1 MVRLDAK
8 FESKTRKLRK
18 GISSKQSIK
27 FNEGGGLS
35 KAVFSE
41 LFRTNLRPI
50 NDRPL
55 SDQDSPPLTC
65 ASKST
70 VVATV
75 DFRGPLKE
83 SNKLRGGDGRP
94 GII

>member
-41 LFRTNLRPI
+41 LFRTNVRPI

-55 SDQDSPPLTC
+55 SDQDSPPMTC

-70 VVATV
+70 VV
-75 DFRGPLKE
+75 DFGGPLKE